1 MRRTQSLDP
10 LQVQAGALIEVI
22 TEFHR
27 KS

>member
-1 MRRTQSLDP
+1 MRRTQSLDA